1 MQKAFLYIG
10 ITSLLMGCSG
20 GEETVTNENT
30 KAPESKKSIELT
42 SSQIQSNQIETGAV
56 VKKQMGGIISVT
68 GTVEIPPS
76 NKKAISF
83 PFGGFVSSV
92 NVLDGMNVKQGQVL
106 MTIED
111 PALIQLQQDY
121 MDAVAQLTYLKA
133 DLERQKE
140 LGSQGANSGKTIQ
153 MAQANYQS
161 AVAKSEGL
169 KMKLELAGLN
179 PSAVKNGNFTRKV
192 PVKAPFSGV
201 VTGMFAQAGKYA
213 GPSDVLMEVIDTKHT
228 HVELFVFE
236 KDIPMLRLNQSV
248 ELSLSGSSTVY
259 SGKIYLIGKAI
270 GMDKR
275 VKVHC
280 HLDKEEP
287 NLLSG
292 SYVQAKI
299 HLDEQELLSVPVD
312 AVVDLEG
319 KKYVFVGQKTTK
331 GMRFT
336 KIEVSVLAEENGFLA
351 ISGNLAKSQLESI
364 VLKGASTL
372 MSSFLLEMQPN
383 E

>member
-10 ITSLLMGCSG
+10 ITSLLMGCSS
-20 GEETVTNENT
+20 GEEQVTKEAKT
-30 KAPESKKSIELT
+30 APASKTSIQLT
-42 SSQIQSNQIETGAV
+42 AAQIQSNQIETGAV
-56 VKKQMGGIISVT
+56 TKKQMGGMIAVT

-83 PFGGFVSSV
+83 PFGGFVSTV

-121 MDAVAQLTYLKA
+121 MDAAAQLTYLKA

-153 MAQANYQS
+153 LAQANYQS
-161 AVAKSEGL
+161 AMAKSEGL

-179 PSAVKNGNFTRKV
+179 PSAVKNGSFTRKV

-248 ELSLSGSSTVY
+248 ELSVNGSSMTY

-292 SYVQAKI
+292 SFVQAKI
-299 HLDEQELLSVPVD
+299 HLDEQELIAVPVD
-312 AVVDLEG
+312 AVVDMEG
-319 KKYVFVGQKTTK
+319 KKYVFTEQKNAK
-331 GMRFT
+331 GANYKMV
-336 KIEVSVLAEENGFLA
+336 EVAVLAEENGWLA
-351 ISGNLAKSQLESI
+351 ISGNLNQSQLSSV
-364 VLKGASTL
+364 VLKGANTL
-372 MSSFLLEMQPN
+372 MSTFLLEMQPN